1 MHAGKQPAV
10 FAMRFGDHGWL
21 WQHGNRTH
29 QWESVSRVSW
39 QLGRWL
45 PMWHGGATALHWASA
60 LSFLKYRCWTW
71 CPVDSCMPLQLLSHV
86 WLFVTTWT
94 VGLQVS
100 LSVGFSRRECWS
112 GLPFPFPGD
121 LPDPGTE
128 PASPA
133 SAGGFLTTEP
143 PGKRFCKIVALQT
156 CSAPLLLRMLGC
168 SKTKVIYDSSYL
180 EFNTSR
186 ISSCPCECSLACEE
200 KKVT

>member
-1 MHAGKQPAV
+1 MNRNPHCKPGEGRSCIFLVPA
-10 FAMRFGDHGWL
+10 
-21 WQHGNRTH
+21 QSSTT
-29 QWESVSRVSW
+29 QWALTLGITDVLC
-39 QLGRWL
+39 QLS
-45 PMWHGGATALHWASA
+45 P
-60 LSFLKYRCWTW
+60 
-71 CPVDSCMPLQLLSHV
+71 V

-100 LSVGFSRRECWS
+100 LSVGFSQRECWS